1 MNSYS
6 ASHIYCLICSK
17 FGRGRPEPKAFAL
30 VRLIRIAEGKAVI
43 PFWETK
49 QITFAYRVTLKAS
62 NALVNSVD
70 YNNNIY

>member
-1 MNSYS
+1 MNSYP
-6 ASHIYCLICSK
+6 ASHIYCPICWK

-49 QITFAYRVTLKAS
+49 QITLIRLPRNFKSKQRLGELRVL
-62 NALVNSVD
+62 
-70 YNNNIY
+70 